1 MRKADKTIANK
12 EAIPDNKGL
21 MSMVTQLIIVERK
34 VAPTDSVRVIIQKEG
49 WVVDNT
55 LHRV

>member
-34 VAPTDSVRVIIQKEG
+34 VAPTDSVRVIIQKEA
-49 WVVDNT
+49 
-55 LHRV
+55 

>member
-1 MRKADKTIANK
+1 MRKADNTIANT

-49 WVVDNT
+49 WAVDNT